1 MQVQKISG
9 LTNYLSNKEKY
20 QQRVFLTKTT
30 NPLFIAN
37 TILRLSFNENISI
50 TPMKLQRLLY
60 LIYKDYLI
68 RMNQSLFSER
78 FEAQNYGPSLSVI
91 HSNFGQYYGNP
102 ITHYYKTNDAI
113 IYQVRER
120 ESLFF
125 KNIIFYMEH
134 L

>member
-1 MQVQKISG
+1 MQVKKISG

>member
-1 MQVQKISG
+1 MQVTKKSG
-9 LTNYLSNKEKY
+9 LTNYLPNKEKY
-20 QQRVFLTKTT
+20 RQRVFLTNTT